1 MDSQTV
7 SYLPM
12 ILFLIVFFFFFQ
24 VLHFRLWFIF
34 WVNLC
39 IWCKVWSVVVAVLF
53 TQRYSRFLGFPG
65 DSSGKEASCRCRRC
79 GFDPWV
85 RNIRWRRTW
94 QHTPV
99 FLLGKFHAQRSLAVH
114 GVAKSQ
120 TQLSMCVCLCTH
132 IHARAWAHTH
142 THSSLPASFVVP
154 HRMWDP
160 SSLTRAQICVSCIG
174 RQSLNHSTTREVH
187 DPWMYLANCTNLL
200 TFLTTCEILSFQNKI
215 LNEICLISNWLWYF
229 PEGLWKITKSLFLHL
244 VNEML
249 Q

>member
-12 ILFLIVFFFFFQ
+12 ILFLILFFFFFRFYIL
-24 VLHFRLWFIF
+24 VYDSFF

-39 IWCKVWSVVVAVLF
+39 ILCKVWSVVVAVLF

-85 RNIRWRRTW
+85 RKISWRRTW

-99 FLLGKFHAQRSLAVH
+99 CLLGKFHAQRSLAVH
-114 GVAKSQ
+114 GGAKSQ

-132 IHARAWAHTH
+132 IHARAHVHTH
-142 THSSLPASFVVP
+142 THIQVFQHHLLFHIACGILVLWPGLKSVSPASEGRVLSIQP
-154 HRMWDP
+154 PGKSMTHE
-160 SSLTRAQICVSCIG
+160 CI
-174 RQSLNHSTTREVH
+174 
-187 DPWMYLANCTNLL
+187 
-200 TFLTTCEILSFQNKI
+200 
-215 LNEICLISNWLWYF
+215 
-229 PEGLWKITKSLFLHL
+229 
-244 VNEML
+244 
-249 Q
+249 

>member
-12 ILFLIVFFFFFQ
+12 ILFLILFFFFFRFYIL
-24 VLHFRLWFIF
+24 VYDSFF

-85 RNIRWRRTW
+85 RKISWRRTW

-120 TQLSMCVCLCTH
+120 TQLNMCLCLCTH
-132 IHARAWAHTH
+132 IHARAHVHTH
-142 THSSLPASFVVP
+142 THIQVFQHHLLFHIACGILVLWPGLKSVSPALEGRVLTIKLPGKSMT
-154 HRMWDP
+154 HE
-160 SSLTRAQICVSCIG
+160 CI
-174 RQSLNHSTTREVH
+174 
-187 DPWMYLANCTNLL
+187 
-200 TFLTTCEILSFQNKI
+200 
-215 LNEICLISNWLWYF
+215 
-229 PEGLWKITKSLFLHL
+229 
-244 VNEML
+244 
-249 Q
+249 

>member
-1 MDSQTV
+1 MVQGVISCCCCSIYTEVFTFSGLPRRLKWQRIL
-7 SYLPM
+7 LPM
-12 ILFLIVFFFFFQ
+12 Q
-24 VLHFRLWFIF
+24 EMR
-34 WVNLC
+34 
-39 IWCKVWSVVVAVLF
+39 VWS
-53 TQRYSRFLGFPG
+53 LGQKDPLEEEMATHSSILAWKIPCTEEPG
-65 DSSGKEASCRCRRC
+65 SPWGCKES
-79 GFDPWV
+79 DTTEHV
-85 RNIRWRRTW
+85 RVPV
-94 QHTPV
+94 HTYTR
-99 FLLGKFHAQRSLAVH
+99 A
-114 GVAKSQ
+114 
-120 TQLSMCVCLCTH
+120 C
-132 IHARAWAHTH
+132 ARAHTH

-244 VNEML
+244 VNERCYNN
-249 Q
+249 